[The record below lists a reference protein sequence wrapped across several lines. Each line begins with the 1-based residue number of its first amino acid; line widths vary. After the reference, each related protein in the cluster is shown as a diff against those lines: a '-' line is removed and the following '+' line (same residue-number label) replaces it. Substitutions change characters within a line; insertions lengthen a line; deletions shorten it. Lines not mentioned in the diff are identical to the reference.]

1 MEIGIFILNVENK
14 KRREDLL
21 DAISEDK
28 AFTESVSKFPYDRR
42 NHILVILSFEDEV
55 ITHVATGL
63 KAYNNITNSVNLV
76 MNDVEEL
83 QKPIEFDKLFVE
95 VGSTVM
101 PHLKS
106 KINNNGLLAK
116 GTRAAVVK
124 AFERLDPSIVERLK
138 KLSPRRLRHIRDLTE
153 AESENLTIQN
163 YGLRTT
169 FSLAGFSSKDVP
181 PWTVP
186 EDTKNLRNFLDGVKD
201 APVDEDSYSGP
212 IREDSYIG
220 FDFNNI
226 PGFDSE
232 QDFMTHRTFVKQGD
246 SNVKLRV
253 FMANRYPLETQT
265 GADLIYYNE
274 THNNFVFVQY
284 KMMSRDGFR
293 WRDGDKFSEQIND
306 MKKLIGDLSVIDSSD
321 KSYNYRFT
329 RNPYFLKFI
338 PSRKFDPDNS
348 SLAGGFYFPLEYWQK
363 ACADGEF
370 RGPKGGNVINTDGSY
385 RYIDNHCF
393 RSLVSNA
400 WVGTSVEQ
408 SLALEK
414 LIRKIVND
422 GRTVIYASLS
432 EFS

>member
-14 KRREDLL
+14 RRREDLL
-21 DAISEDK
+21 DAVNESDEC
-28 AFTESVSKFPYDRR
+28 TESVSKFPYDRR
-42 NHILVILSFEDEV
+42 NPLLVILSFKDRT
-55 ITHVATGL
+55 ITHVANGI
-63 KAYNNITNSVNLV
+63 KAYNNITSSVNLV
-76 MNDVEEL
+76 MNNVEEL
-83 QKPIEFDKLFVE
+83 QKPIDFDTLFTE
-95 VGSTVM
+95 VGSIVV

-124 AFERLDPSIVERLK
+124 AFGRLDPSIIERLK

-153 AESENLTIQN
+153 AEGENLTIQN

-186 EDTKNLRNFLDGVKD
+186 EDTKNLRNFLDGIKD
-201 APVDEDSYSGP
+201 VPVDEDPYSGS

-232 QDFMTHRTFVKQGD
+232 QDFVTHRTFVKQGD

-274 THNNFVFVQY
+274 THNNFVLVQY
-284 KMMSRDGFR
+284 KMMNHDGFR
-293 WRDGDKFSEQIND
+293 WEDEGKFSKQICD
-306 MKKLIGDLSVIDSSD
+306 MEKLIQDLKVITSNDSSD
-321 KSYNYRFT
+321 NYRFT

-338 PSRKFDPDNS
+338 PRRKFDPKDYS
-348 SLAGGFYFPLEYWQK
+348 VAGGFYFPLEYWKK
-363 ACADGEF
+363 ACSEKKF
-370 RGPKGGNVINTDGSY
+370 EGPRGGNIIQIGDVD
-385 RYIDNHCF
+385 RYIDNRCF
-393 RSLVSNA
+393 HSLVSNS

-408 SLALEK
+408 SLALNN
-414 LIRKIVND
+414 LVRKIMNG

-432 EFS
+432 EFT